1 MQLFGSLRRCTRL
14 RMLLVKEENDRLSL
28 NVSVYIYT
36 HTHTLYVLAHGRV
49 YLLCEAICL
58 KN

>member
-1 MQLFGSLRRCTRL
+1 MQLFGSLRRATRL
-14 RMLLVKEENDRLSL
+14 RMLLLKEENDRLSL
-28 NVSVYIYT
+28 NVSVYINT

-49 YLLCEAICL
+49 YLLDEAICS

>member
-1 MQLFGSLRRCTRL
+1 MF
-14 RMLLVKEENDRLSL
+14 LVKEENDRLSL
-28 NVSVYIYT
+28 NVCVCIYI

-49 YLLCEAICL
+49 YLLYEAICL